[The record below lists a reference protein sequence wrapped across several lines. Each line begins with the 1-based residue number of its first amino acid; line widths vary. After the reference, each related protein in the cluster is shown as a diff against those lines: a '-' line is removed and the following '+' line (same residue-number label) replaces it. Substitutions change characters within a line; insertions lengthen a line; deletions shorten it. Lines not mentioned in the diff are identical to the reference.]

1 MAYFPNGTSFA
12 IWQDENC
19 SDCLNYR
26 DNGTG
31 SFGCAITDAH
41 FLIGTHDKLCRRKP
55 AFNVLN
61 EFFIPDDGPN
71 AFECKMRLTRQML
84 EDGAASEKQQRD
96 RERYEAAMRD
106 MHESQA
112 A

>member
-12 IWQDENC
+12 IWQEENC

-41 FLIGTHDKLCRRKP
+41 VITRTHDRICRRLP
-55 AFNVLN
+55 AFRALDQ
-61 EFFIPDDGPN
+61 FIPDEGPD
-71 AFECKMRLTRQML
+71 AFQCKMRLTHEIMEAEAKAEQLRL
-84 EDGAASEKQQRD
+84 D
-96 RERYEAAMRD
+96 RARYEAAMAETRRRV
-106 MHESQA
+106 A
-112 A
+112 